1 MYTHCI
7 VREPCAEMVGG
18 LTTAGL
24 GVPDYSLAREQH
36 KAYIKALEQ
45 CGTNVITL
53 PADPHFPDSVFV
65 EDPALLIGEA
75 AILTRPGAVSR
86 RGEVDGLR
94 QILAEHFPVVEEI
107 HQPGTLE
114 GGDVLEV
121 GDHYYIGLSERTNPE
136 GARQLISIL
145 EKHGKSGSAIT
156 LKKYLHLKTGIAYLG
171 NNTLLI
177 AGELK
182 QCPDFQQ
189 FERIE
194 VEDDEEYGA
203 NSIMIN
209 DIVISPAGFPKTF
222 EKLKL
227 SGYEVLPVDTS
238 EFRKL
243 DGGLSCLSLR
253 F

>member
-7 VREPCAEMVGG
+7 VREPCAEMIGG
-18 LTTAGL
+18 LSTAGM
-24 GVPDYSLAREQH
+24 GVPDYSLALEQH
-36 KAYIKALEQ
+36 KDYIKALEQ

-53 PADPHFPDSVFV
+53 PADPRFPDSVFV
-65 EDPALLIGEA
+65 EDPALLIGET

-86 RGEVDGLR
+86 RGEVDSLR
-94 QILAEHFPVVEEI
+94 QILTEYFPVQEEI
-107 HQPGTLE
+107 RPPGALE

-121 GDHYYIGLSERTNPE
+121 GDHYYIGLSERTNKE

-145 EKHGKSGSAIT
+145 EKHGKSGSTIT

-171 NNTLLI
+171 NNTLLL

-182 QCPDFQQ
+182 KCSDFQQ
-189 FERIE
+189 FERIK
-194 VEDDEEYGA
+194 VEDDEEYAA

-209 DIVISPAGFPKTF
+209 GTIITPAGFPETLK
-222 EKLKL
+222 KLKQ
-227 SGYEVLPVDTS
+227 SGYKVIPVDTS

-243 DGGLSCLSLR
+243 DGGVSCLSLR

>member
-45 CGTNVITL
+45 CGTSVTIL
-53 PADPHFPDSVFV
+53 PADPHFPDSVFM

-94 QILAEHFPVVEEI
+94 QILTEHFPVLEDI
-107 HQPGTLE
+107 HPPGTLE

-121 GDHYYIGLSERTNPE
+121 GDHYYIGLSERTSTE

-145 EKHGKSGSAIT
+145 EKHGKSGSTIT
-156 LKKYLHLKTGIAYLG
+156 LKKYLHLKTGIAFLG

-182 QCPDFQQ
+182 QCPDFQR

-194 VEDDEEYGA
+194 VDDNEEYAA

-209 DIVISPAGFPKTF
+209 DIVITPAGFPETF

-243 DGGLSCLSLR
+243 DGGVSCLSLR